1 MLFQFFSILL
11 CFICTT
17 TISDSIAQ
25 HDIAVIDHP
34 AVTCFDCGFIVNTDD
49 FSRDDHIVMTSIEI
63 IRLFLCLNQ
72 IIYYFYFLPV
82 NNQ

>member
-1 MLFQFFSILL
+1 M
-11 CFICTT
+11 
-17 TISDSIAQ
+17 ISNSMAQ

-34 AVTCFDCGFIVNTDD
+34 AVTRFDCSFIVNTND

-63 IRLFLCLNQ
+63 IRLILCLNQ
-72 IIYYFYFLPV
+72 IIYYFYSLPV